1 MRSFSL
7 LLFLLCASSVISADE
22 QVIEGI
28 IISSIEQ
35 SVDDEEAPFD
45 ILARNKIHNCGGK
58 PSNRFR
64 VHSEYESVAMRRFLM
79 AMKAMEKG
87 WRITGKHNGCEGKVM
102 VIHNMGIQP

>member
-1 MRSFSL
+1 MHRASL
-7 LLFLLCASSVISADE
+7 LLFLIVSSMTAIADE
-22 QVIEGI
+22 QIIEGMI
-28 IISSIEQ
+28 VSGIEQ

-64 VHSEYESVAMRRFLM
+64 VHSEYETVAMRRFLM

-87 WRITGKHNGCEGKVM
+87 WRLNVKRDGCEGNAM
-102 VIHNMGIQP
+102 VIHNLGIQP